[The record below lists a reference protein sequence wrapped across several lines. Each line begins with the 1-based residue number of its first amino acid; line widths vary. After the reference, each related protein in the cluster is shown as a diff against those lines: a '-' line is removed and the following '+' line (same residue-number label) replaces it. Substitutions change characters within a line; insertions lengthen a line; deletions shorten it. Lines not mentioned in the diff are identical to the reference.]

1 MNLIYFGFS
10 LSLTFFF
17 FACERAKELPD
28 QKLAK
33 HPAKI
38 EAKITKTYLYNIFE
52 FDPKTMKMGVSLSKP
67 EQADFYLNSNFFSDQ
82 PIGLVV
88 VKGKRTATRIN
99 GGGYFYVL
107 DGIPH
112 IAVKSCPKITEY
124 ASQTMLWGIDDG
136 QLNTALFE
144 KKHARKKEFRTIFGS
159 KKDGRLLLV
168 ATNASSMVSIK
179 EITTYALQIG
189 MVEGILFDG
198 GSSVDYKMVS
208 PTEKVVCQVVPSILK
223 KVAQIH
229 EPMVYIYGKMK

>member
-1 MNLIYFGFS
+1 MFLAKTGHLLLLILPLY
-10 LSLTFFF
+10 
-17 FACERAKELPD
+17 ACDNVHVSPK
-28 QKLAK
+28 QKLAR

-38 EAKITKTYLYNIFE
+38 EAKITKTNLYNIFE

-88 VKGKRTATRIN
+88 IKGKRTATRIK

-107 DGIPH
+107 DGKPH

-144 KKHARKKEFRTIFGS
+144 KKHARKKEFRTIFGR

-168 ATNASSMVSIK
+168 ATNASSTVSIK

-208 PTEKVVCQVVPSILK
+208 STEKVVCQVVPSILK

-229 EPMVYIYGKMK
+229 EPMVYIYGNLK